1 MSFDRNA
8 WKRAWRKKPENRA
21 KVRAYQS
28 FYDKNRRV
36 RTKEGRRAEGLR
48 QKYGLTIGQVLEM
61 AEAQGNECPLCKRH
75 FPSENILAR
84 STNQFVI
91 DHDHATEQV
100 RGLLCRACNA
110 LLGRFGDSVERIEE
124 FLSRV
129 RSYLG
134 RA

>member
-1 MSFDRNA
+1 MARDR
-8 WKRAWRKKPENRA
+8 
-21 KVRAYQS
+21 RAYRERTRAERKVYQAW
-28 FYDKNRRV
+28 YDKNRRPA
-36 RTKEGRRAEGLR
+36 RSTETRRVEHLR
-48 QKYGLTIGQVLEM
+48 LRYGLTLGQVLEM
-61 AEAQGNECPLCKRH
+61 AEAQGNECPLCKHH

-129 RSYLG
+129 RSYLE